1 MRVIVAIG
9 LALLLSLS
17 GFAQTATVVYQGS
30 NSVLDTSGNLFV
42 FDSGRNTTGV
52 TITGLRHSFFAP
64 KTRITVQRPGS
75 SGNIQ
80 TVEYDGD
87 IRVIGV
93 GTSAVYAIATAYSVS
108 GTTLT
113 TTQSLIA
120 IRSTLP
126 AGSALTGFASLSLAS
141 PVEARVGPSDY
152 ISLITLP
159 DRSSAS
165 APTARTARVVH
176 FNGSSFDVT
185 SSATLP

>member
-1 MRVIVAIG
+1 V
-9 LALLLSLS
+9 S
-17 GFAQTATVVYQGS
+17 GFAQTATVAYQGS

-75 SGNIQ
+75 SGNTQ

-87 IRVIGV
+87 VRVIGV

-126 AGSALTGFASLSLAS
+126 AGPALTGFASLSLSS

-152 ISLITLP
+152 ISLLSLP
-159 DRSSAS
+159 DRSSTS
-165 APTARTARVVH
+165 TTSARTARVVH
-176 FNGSSFDVT
+176 FNGASFDVT
-185 SSATLP
+185 SSSTLP

>member
-9 LALLLSLS
+9 LALLLSVS
-17 GFAQTATVVYQGS
+17 GFAQTATIVYQGS

-52 TITGLRHSFFAP
+52 TITSLRHSFFAP

-113 TTQSLIA
+113 TTQSLI
-120 IRSTLP
+120 
-126 AGSALTGFASLSLAS
+126 
-141 PVEARVGPSDY
+141 
-152 ISLITLP
+152 
-159 DRSSAS
+159 
-165 APTARTARVVH
+165 
-176 FNGSSFDVT
+176 
-185 SSATLP
+185 